1 MYWGAS
7 LEFDYPLYFLPKD
20 FGFTGAVF
28 VDSGSVWGYK
38 AETSNPATGEINGTV
53 PTDGRTS

>member
-20 FGFTGAVF
+20 SGFIGGVF
-28 VDSGSVWGYK
+28 VDCGSVWGY
-38 AETSNPATGEINGTV
+38 
-53 PTDGRTS
+53 